1 MIETL
6 TVCVTVLA
14 GLQLVLRFIE
24 RRDTAKAVSVDQGV
38 ADELTKK
45 LKTAEDRLSKLE
57 MGRAFTG
64 R

>member
-6 TVCVTVLA
+6 AVCVTVLV

-24 RRDTAKAVSVDQGV
+24 RRDTAKAVTVNAGV
-38 ADELTKK
+38 ADELAKK
-45 LKTAEDRLSKLE
+45 LKAAEDRLSKLE